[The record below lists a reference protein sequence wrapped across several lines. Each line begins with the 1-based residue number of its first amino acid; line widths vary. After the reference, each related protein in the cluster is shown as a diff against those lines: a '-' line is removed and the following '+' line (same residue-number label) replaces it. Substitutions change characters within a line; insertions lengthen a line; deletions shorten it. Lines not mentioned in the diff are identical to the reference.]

1 MPAGTV
7 ILSMSQVIC
16 PRHVDEKAYKKGKMQ
31 KTINTT
37 WCFICSEGGDLI
49 CCETC
54 PTSVHCNCMQI
65 NLTDDDKFIC
75 EDCESGNTKLGLEI
89 VINY

>member
-1 MPAGTV
+1 
-7 ILSMSQVIC
+7 MSQVIC
-16 PRHVDEKAYKKGKMQ
+16 PRHTDEANEKKGKGVKMH

-37 WCFICSEGGDLI
+37 WCFVCSEGGDLI

-54 PTSVHCNCMQI
+54 PTSVHAECLHI

-75 EDCESGNTKLGLEI
+75 EDCESGKINHVCNLYFTKNGF
-89 VINY
+89 